1 MRITKKQIAV
11 ITVLNIVI
19 AGLIAALI
27 FWRTPRLA
35 EGGGTT
41 PDDDGDN
48 GTVVTAPPHEK
59 LRDPQ
64 KGKVKEIAFETRLMG
79 SGDESVVFTFSA
91 GGVTYI
97 FGNAVV
103 PDYDFDSSGG
113 YMCRISSSGE
123 ILGFTYFDGKLSSA
137 GVVEGGF
144 CAAAVVNVGTDD
156 EKSYLYAVGD
166 DGTADRLSSVEG
178 TVVDVMTVDSKKMAV
193 IAAIGEGTLKL
204 TEFTRAGDG
213 WALGSSTRISNVLK
227 LQYFDCYI
235 SRDGYV
241 ISARAFSNPR
251 YDAIVFY
258 TLRAGGDAVPHY
270 YGGNDESMVR
280 PYAVLPY
287 DNGYIAVCDK
297 SGEAAI
303 VTVDYGFTSFRRD
316 MLGFQFS
323 GAQLLEL
330 NGKYYACFVDDNGGI
345 TYELDSLLNRKTVS
359 AISGSRLG
367 AVVNMDNPLFVCTTA
382 SAVTIKDG
390 ADISVSLDIKDCVI
404 NRIIKT
410 GYKEMLIVLTA
421 KGGGALST
429 PTGGADVYAVSVK
442 V

>member
-19 AGLIAALI
+19 AGLIAAIVLL
-27 FWRTPRLA
+27 RTPHLA
-35 EGGGTT
+35 EGGGTP
-41 PDDDGDN
+41 PDDDG

-59 LRDPQ
+59 LRDSQ
-64 KGKVKEIAFETRLMG
+64 KGKVKEISRETRLMG
-79 SGDESVVFTFSA
+79 SGDESVIFTFSA
-91 GGVTYI
+91 GGITYI

-113 YMCRISSSGE
+113 FMCRIDSDGK
-123 ILGFTYFDGKLSSA
+123 ILGYTYFDGKLCAA

-144 CAAAVVNVGTDD
+144 CAATVTGAGTDN
-156 EKSYLYAVGD
+156 EQSVLYAVGD
-166 DGTADRLSSVEG
+166 DGVVNELSSVEG

-193 IAAIGEGTLKL
+193 VAAIGEGTIKL

-213 WALGSSTRISNVLK
+213 WALGSSTRISNALK

-235 SRDGYV
+235 SRDGY
-241 ISARAFSNPR
+241 IICARAFSNPR

-287 DNGYIAVCDK
+287 DNGYMAVCEK
-297 SGEAAI
+297 NGEAAI

-316 MLGFQFS
+316 MLGFKFS
-323 GAQLLEL
+323 DAELLEVG
-330 NGKYYACFVDDNGGI
+330 GKYYACFVDDNGGV
-345 TYELDSLLNRKTVS
+345 TYELDQLLNRKTVTS
-359 AISGSRLG
+359 ISGARLS
-367 AVVNMDNPLFVCTTA
+367 AVVNMDSPLFVCTT
-382 SAVTIKDG
+382 SAVVTIKDG
-390 ADISVSLDIKDCVI
+390 GDVSVNLDVKDCVI

-410 GYKEMLIVLTA
+410 GYNEMLIVMTA
-421 KGGGALST
+421 KGGSALSK
-429 PTGGADVYAVSVK
+429 PTGGADVYAISVK